1 MELSSRECGSCT
13 KCCEGYN
20 SGSAHGIKFGNIQ
33 GRFVLC
39 HFLEIGLGCTIYED
53 RPKHPCQMYK
63 CHWLT
68 TPDVP
73 EHFKPEISHIMATR
87 RGQSYIVLTNA
98 GPNPNSEV
106 IEWYKVWCSE
116 NDFNLAYSQ
125 NGQDHFFGN
134 PDFVKMMYASL
145 GST

>member
-1 MELSSRECGSCT
+1 MLVESSSRECGSCT
-13 KCCEGYN
+13 KCCEGFT
-20 SGSAHGIKFGNIQ
+20 SGGAYGFKFGDSIP
-33 GRFVLC
+33 C

-106 IEWYKVWCSE
+106 IEWYKMWCFE